1 MAESLSSRERLDR
14 SYVQPWRDL
23 RAIDRGVRK
32 AALMH
37 RAFGVPMVGW
47 ENGQVVQHDAAEV
60 IEKLDRRLASY
71 PSEDVANGGGNEA
84 TGEVADRVIHGEV

>member
-1 MAESLSSRERLDR
+1 MASPETSNAVERAF
-14 SYVQPWRDL
+14 SEPWRVE
-23 RAIDRGVRK
+23 RALDRGVRR
-32 AALMH
+32 AAEFH

-47 ENGQVVQHDAAEV
+47 ENGQVVHYDPANV
-60 IEKLDRRLASY
+60 IEELDRKLASY